1 MATVKWLAPE
11 AIVTSLDNELDA
23 LADAATALSA
33 AIDNETDLYTYIDLE
48 VYLAAQGSA
57 RAADAVVTVAIL
69 PSVDGTNYDA
79 GDQAA
84 ALRADVT
91 QVVLGF
97 DAATTARYKTAVN
110 VPIPPLKFKLL
121 FINDTGQALAANSS
135 TLKYRRHNAQVA

>member
-11 AIVTSLDNELDA
+11 NIATALSTALDA
-23 LADAATALSA
+23 LADAGSALSD
-33 AIDNETDLYTYIDLE
+33 AIDNATDLYTYLDLE

-57 RAADAVVTVAIL
+57 RAADAVVTICIL

-97 DAATTARYKTAVN
+97 DAATTARYRTACN
-110 VPIPPLKFKLL
+110 IPIPPLKFKLL
-121 FINDTGQALAANSS
+121 FVNDTGQALAANSS
-135 TLKYRRHNAQVA
+135 TLKYRRHNAQVS